1 MTREVAEVKT
11 EERVVRTVLD
21 TFTRADGVTY
31 TLDHK
36 SAGWEPAGAMM
47 RYKERETWGVSF
59 REASGTLNGRRF
71 RTLNEA
77 RSLFNTWTKGT
88 DA

>member
-1 MTREVAEVKT
+1 MIRETSEVQDAP
-11 EERVVRTVLD
+11 RVMRTLLD
-21 TFTRADGVTY
+21 TFTRADGT
-31 TLDHK
+31 TFKLDHK

-71 RTLNEA
+71 RTLEEA
-77 RSLFNTWTKGT
+77 RSLFDTWS
-88 DA
+88 AA